1 MPTMCNC
8 KRNDPRAI
16 STSGRLIERRKS
28 VRDARG
34 IALWTTPSGECV
46 ASRVIAARA
55 ELLETVLSN
64 TSEADRKTA
73 FSTSLY
79 KCADARS
86 SPSQGE
92 VVILRQLEQSL
103 ECVTVR

>member
-1 MPTMCNC
+1 MCNC

-34 IALWTTPSGECV
+34 IALWTTQSGERV

-64 TSEADRKTA
+64 TSEADRKTD
-73 FSTSLY
+73 FSTRLY
-79 KCADARS
+79 NCAGARS

-92 VVILRQLEQSL
+92 VMILRQLEQSF